1 MNSRNKNLY
10 IDVHA
15 LQSVPPSCINRD
27 DMGEPKKAYYGGVQ
41 RSRISSQAWKRSIR
55 AYFAKLDGAN
65 HYYTGARTKN
75 IVSMVADE
83 IRKLDQQVD
92 AEKLAKEAVSSAGLK
107 LKQDK
112 GKELTPALFFMSFA
126 QAKALAELALK
137 GVKEKTQY
145 KQAIKDNPSVDMILF
160 GRMVADD
167 DNLNYDACV
176 QVAHAISTHEVRN
189 EFDYFS
195 ALDDKQ
201 ADDEN
206 GAGHID
212 TSVFNSSTLYRYTNI
227 NVLELYK
234 YVGEKCSEIVAEYIR
249 SFVFSMPG
257 GKENSYANHTLPSD
271 IYIAVRSDQPVNLV
285 GAFEKP
291 IYSERE
297 GFLIP
302 SEKAFCTFT
311 QKMYK
316 YFAEKPVASWSV
328 GEGLESLVH
337 GIPFVDA
344 ISNLKDYIA
353 ASVTEEG

>member
-10 IDVHA
+10 IDIHV

-137 GVKEKTQY
+137 GVKEKNT
-145 KQAIKDNPSVDMILF
+145 I
-160 GRMVADD
+160 
-167 DNLNYDACV
+167 
-176 QVAHAISTHEVRN
+176 
-189 EFDYFS
+189 
-195 ALDDKQ
+195 
-201 ADDEN
+201 
-206 GAGHID
+206 
-212 TSVFNSSTLYRYTNI
+212 
-227 NVLELYK
+227 
-234 YVGEKCSEIVAEYIR
+234 
-249 SFVFSMPG
+249 
-257 GKENSYANHTLPSD
+257 
-271 IYIAVRSDQPVNLV
+271 
-285 GAFEKP
+285 
-291 IYSERE
+291 
-297 GFLIP
+297 
-302 SEKAFCTFT
+302 
-311 QKMYK
+311 
-316 YFAEKPVASWSV
+316 
-328 GEGLESLVH
+328 
-337 GIPFVDA
+337 
-344 ISNLKDYIA
+344 
-353 ASVTEEG
+353 